1 MNRRANVSNDI
12 EGGIQAASGR
22 RIKVGLLGAGYILQ
36 AHAKALQAT
45 DGVEIRAICDI
56 SRERAAEAAAA
67 FDVPLVHGDIA
78 ELLGSDCDVVHVLL
92 PPHLH
97 VDVTRRILEAGKSA
111 FVEKPMG
118 LGSEQC
124 QQLVDLA
131 KARGLKL
138 GVNHNFLFLP
148 SYERLRSELH
158 DGTLG
163 PIDHVTVNWLYMLGL
178 LQFGPYNNWMLRE
191 PGNLVYELGPHLAAF
206 VVDLLGPVDDLVA
219 VASHPIDLP
228 GHQRVWRHWN
238 AIGRTDGRSLSFN
251 LSVAA
256 GQPERSVHVRCHA
269 GSAHLDF
276 ERDFYW
282 RQTTSSPSAVFD
294 PFMTATRDARLLI
307 GQSVRNLVK
316 TVRGTLAKSSTRN
329 VFQESIQRSVATF
342 YRGYRGTLD
351 PRIDGAFGVEVM
363 RLCERI
369 VRTAGVDATRA
380 AAASAAAPATHT
392 TPSGAPTVL
401 VVGGTGF
408 IGKRL
413 VRALVARGA
422 NVRVLSRSIA
432 SARLE
437 LDGLPVHIEQGTHD
451 DPDALARALGGI
463 EVVYHLAKAT
473 GKRWNDYVKND
484 VEPTRALAE
493 AALAHGVRRF
503 IYTGTID
510 SYDSADVRK
519 VIDGTTP
526 LDAQIEHR
534 NHYARSKAAC
544 EALLMEMH
552 RQRGLPLVIFRPGV
566 VIGAGAPPAHWGV
579 GMFLS
584 DTKVQYWGDGRTK
597 LPLVLVDDVAAA
609 LALGMD
615 APGIEGQ
622 SFLLTDEP
630 LLSAREYVAE
640 TATAT
645 GSAIDATATPI
656 WRFYALDALKEVA
669 KHAIGH
675 PNRRRAVYRDWDCRA
690 HRSRYDNR
698 MTREVLGWSPAGTRE
713 AMVRDGIVAAVRH
726 YMR

>member
-1 MNRRANVSNDI
+1 VSNNH
-12 EGGIQAASGR
+12 EGAESAANNGR
-22 RIKVGLLGAGYILQ
+22 RIRVGLLGAGYILQ
-36 AHAKALQAT
+36 AHGKALQT
-45 DGVEIRAICDI
+45 VGGVEIHAVCDL

-67 FDVPLVHGDIA
+67 FDAPLVHTDIA
-78 ELLGSDCDVVHVLL
+78 ELLASACDVIHVLL

-118 LGSEQC
+118 LGADRC
-124 QQLVDLA
+124 QELVELA

-148 SYERLRSELH
+148 SYERLRADLR

-163 PIDHVTVNWLYMLGL
+163 AIDHVTVNWLYMLGL
-178 LQFGPYNNWMLRE
+178 LQFGPYNNWMLRDE
-191 PGNLVYELGPHLAAF
+191 GNLVFELGPHLAAF
-206 VVDLLGPVDDLVA
+206 VVDLLGPVEDLVS

-228 GHQRVWRHWN
+228 GRQRVWRHWN
-238 AIGRTDGRSLSFN
+238 AIGRSGSRSLAFN
-251 LSVAA
+251 LSVAP
-256 GQPERSVHVRCHA
+256 GQPERSLHVRCHA

-282 RQTTSSPSAVFD
+282 RQATSSTSAVFD
-294 PFMTATRDARLLI
+294 PFLTATRDAGGLL
-307 GQSVRNLVK
+307 GQSVRNLAK
-316 TVRGTLAKSSTRN
+316 TVRGTLAKSSTSN

-342 YRGYRGTLD
+342 YRGYHTALD
-351 PRIDGAFGVEVM
+351 PRIDGSFGVEVM

-369 VRTAGVDATRA
+369 VRNAGIGTVSRTEAALPSVASSTA
-380 AAASAAAPATHT
+380 
-392 TPSGAPTVL
+392 PSVAPTVL

-413 VRALVARGA
+413 VRALVGRGA
-422 NVRVLSRSIA
+422 SVRVLSRSIA
-432 SARLE
+432 SAQLE
-437 LDGLPVHIEQGTHD
+437 LDGLPVHIEQGSHD
-451 DPDALARALGGI
+451 DPAALARALDGI

-473 GKRWNDYVKND
+473 GKRWDDYVRND
-484 VEPTRALAE
+484 VEPTRVLAE

-510 SYDSADVRK
+510 SYDSADART
-519 VIDGTTP
+519 VIAGTTP
-526 LDAQIEHR
+526 VDARIEQR

-544 EALLMEMH
+544 EALLMQMH

-566 VIGAGAPPAHWGV
+566 VIGAGSPPAHWGV

-597 LPLVLVDDVAAA
+597 LPLVLVDDVASA

-640 TATAT
+640 TAQAT
-645 GSAIDATATPI
+645 GSAIDATPTPI
-656 WRFYALDALKEVA
+656 WRFYLFDALKELA

-675 PNRRRAVYRDWDCRA
+675 PNRRRPSYRDWDCRS
-690 HRSRYDNR
+690 HRARYDNR
-698 MTREVLGWSPAGTRE
+698 MTREVLGWKPAGTRE
-713 AMVRDGIVAAVRH
+713 AIVADGIVAAVRH

>member
-1 MNRRANVSNDI
+1 VSNDI
-12 EGGIQAASGR
+12 EGEIQAVDGR

-45 DGVEIRAICDI
+45 GGVEIRAVCDI

-67 FDVPLVHGDIA
+67 FDVPLVQTDLA
-78 ELLGSDCDVVHVLL
+78 KLLDSDCDVIHVLL

-97 VDVTRRILEAGKSA
+97 VDVTHRILEAGKSA

-118 LGSEQC
+118 LGSERC
-124 QQLVDLA
+124 QELVDLA
-131 KARGLKL
+131 KSRGLKL

-148 SYERLRSELH
+148 SYERLRADLR

-163 PIDHVTVNWLYMLGL
+163 AIDHVTVNWLYMLGL

-191 PGNLVYELGPHLAAF
+191 QGNLVFELGPHLAAF
-206 VVDLLGPVDDLVA
+206 VVDLLGPVEDLVA

-228 GHQRVWRHWN
+228 GRQRVWRHWN
-238 AIGRTDGRSLSFN
+238 AIGRTGSRSLAFN

-256 GQPERSVHVRCHA
+256 GQPERSLHLRCHA

-282 RQTTSSPSAVFD
+282 RQATSSVSAVFD
-294 PFMTATRDARLLI
+294 PLLTAMRDARGLA
-307 GQSVRNLVK
+307 GQSVRNFAK
-316 TVRGTLAKSSTRN
+316 TVRGTLTKSSTSN

-342 YRGYRGTLD
+342 YRGYRGVLD
-351 PRIDGAFGVEVM
+351 PRIDGSFGVEVM

-369 VRTAGVDATRA
+369 VRTAGV
-380 AAASAAAPATHT
+380 AAAPSSPAAVASTA
-392 TPSGAPTVL
+392 PSAAPTVL

-413 VRALVARGA
+413 VRALVARGVL
-422 NVRVLSRSIA
+422 VRVLSRSIA
-432 SARLE
+432 SAQLE
-437 LDGLPVHIEQGTHD
+437 LEGLRVHIEQGTHD
-451 DPDALARALGGI
+451 DPEALARALDGI

-473 GKRWNDYVKND
+473 GKRWDDYVRND
-484 VEPTRALAE
+484 VEPTRVLAE
-493 AALAHGVRRF
+493 AALTHGVRRF

-526 LDAQIEHR
+526 VDAQIEQR

-544 EALLMEMH
+544 EGLLMQMH

-566 VIGAGAPPAHWGV
+566 VIGAGSPPAHWGV

-597 LPLVLVDDVAAA
+597 LPLVLVDDVASA

-615 APGIEGQ
+615 VPGIEGQ

-640 TATAT
+640 TARAS
-645 GSAIDATATPI
+645 GSAIDATPTPI
-656 WRFYALDALKEVA
+656 WRFYLLDALKEAA

-675 PNRRRAVYRDWDCRA
+675 PNRRRPSYRDWDCRS
-690 HRSRYDNR
+690 HRARYDNR

-713 AMVRDGIVAAVRH
+713 ALVSNGIVAAVRQ

>member
-1 MNRRANVSNDI
+1 MSN
-12 EGGIQAASGR
+12 ENESGVQAAGGG

-67 FDVPLVHGDIA
+67 FDVPLVHTDIT
-78 ELLGSDCDVVHVLL
+78 ELLASDCQVIHVLL

-111 FVEKPMG
+111 FLEKPMG
-118 LGSEQC
+118 LGSAEC

-131 KARGLKL
+131 KSRGLKL

-148 SYERLRSELH
+148 SYERLREELR

-178 LQFGPYNNWMLRE
+178 LQFGPFNNWMLRE
-191 PGNLVYELGPHLAAF
+191 EGNLVYELGPHLAAF
-206 VVDLLGPVDDLVA
+206 VVDLLGPVEELVA

-228 GHQRVWRHWN
+228 GRQRVWRHWN
-238 AIGRTDGRSLSFN
+238 AIGRTGGRSLAFN

-256 GQPERSVHVRCHA
+256 GQPERSLHVRCHA

-282 RQTTSSPSAVFD
+282 RQTTSSTSAVFD
-294 PFMTATRDARLLI
+294 PFLTAMRDARLLAA
-307 GQSVRNLVK
+307 QSVRNLVK
-316 TVRGTLAKSSTRN
+316 TVRGTLAKSSTSN

-342 YRGYRGTLD
+342 YRGYRGVLD
-351 PRIDGAFGVEVM
+351 PRIDGAFGVDVM

-369 VRTAGVDATRA
+369 VRTAGV
-380 AAASAAAPATHT
+380 AAASTPAVPAARTAPSA
-392 TPSGAPTVL
+392 APTVL

-422 NVRVLSRSIA
+422 AVRVLSRSIA
-432 SARLE
+432 SAQLE
-437 LDGLPVHIEQGTHD
+437 LDGLPVDIEQGTHD
-451 DPDALARALGGI
+451 DPDALARALDGI

-473 GKRWNDYVKND
+473 GKRWDDYVRND
-484 VEPTRALAE
+484 VEPTRVLAE

-526 LDAQIEHR
+526 LDAQIEQR

-615 APGIEGQ
+615 APDIEGQ

-640 TATAT
+640 TVKAS
-645 GSAIDATATPI
+645 GSAIDASATPI
-656 WRFYALDALKEVA
+656 WRFFVFDALKEAA

-675 PNRRRAVYRDWDCRA
+675 PNRRRPVYRDWDCRA

-698 MTREVLGWSPAGTRE
+698 MTRDVLGWSPAGTRE
-713 AMVRDGIVAAVRH
+713 AMVGDGIVAAVRH

>member
-1 MNRRANVSNDI
+1 VNRRANVSNDI
-12 EGGIQAASGR
+12 EGGIQAANNR

-316 TVRGTLAKSSTRN
+316 TVRGTLAKSSTSN

-422 NVRVLSRSIA
+422 NVRVLSYYTSFGGSGWLDPSIA
-432 SARLE
+432 EVMPGDVVTTMSGQTVEVINTDAEGRLVLCDAMTWTQKNIKPKVMIELSTLTGAMVITLGHEYAGFFSNDEKLAASLVKVARLVPAAPQ
-437 LDGLPVHIEQGTHD
+437 GLPVSALHD
-451 DPDALARALGGI
+451 GG
-463 EVVYHLAKAT
+463 
-473 GKRWNDYVKND
+473 
-484 VEPTRALAE
+484 
-493 AALAHGVRRF
+493 
-503 IYTGTID
+503 
-510 SYDSADVRK
+510 
-519 VIDGTTP
+519 
-526 LDAQIEHR
+526 
-534 NHYARSKAAC
+534 
-544 EALLMEMH
+544 
-552 RQRGLPLVIFRPGV
+552 
-566 VIGAGAPPAHWGV
+566 
-579 GMFLS
+579 
-584 DTKVQYWGDGRTK
+584 
-597 LPLVLVDDVAAA
+597 DVAARVRHLVADPSPSEDPAPRTALRIVTGMA
-609 LALGMD
+609 LATL
-615 APGIEGQ
+615 A
-622 SFLLTDEP
+622 L
-630 LLSAREYVAE
+630 AA
-640 TATAT
+640 ATQAWP
-645 GSAIDATATPI
+645 AVHEMI
-656 WRFYALDALKEVA
+656 EVA
-669 KHAIGH
+669 ARLLH
-675 PNRRRAVYRDWDCRA
+675 
-690 HRSRYDNR
+690 
-698 MTREVLGWSPAGTRE
+698 
-713 AMVRDGIVAAVRH
+713 
-726 YMR
+726 